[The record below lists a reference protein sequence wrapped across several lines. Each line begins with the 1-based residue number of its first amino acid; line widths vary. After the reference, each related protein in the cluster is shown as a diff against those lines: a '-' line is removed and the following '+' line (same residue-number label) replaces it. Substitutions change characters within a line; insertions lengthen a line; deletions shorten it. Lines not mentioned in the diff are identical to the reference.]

1 MLTLRN
7 LLMLA
12 ILTVVFTACDANG
25 LTGPDDSTDT
35 AISRGFVGNWAAS
48 NWTKTG
54 IQDGNTTVTGS
65 TDSLF
70 LAYSV
75 NLNHISGGVSHRT
88 ATYRVTAPMSG
99 TVAFDWEYTG
109 YHAYFRAFA
118 ELKVQAGAESM
129 VMHDDTSRGHF
140 AFSGSASIAVT
151 EGQPLEFQL
160 GGRNGDRDSR
170 LDGSVKLTNFRLLP

>member
-1 MLTLRN
+1 
-7 LLMLA
+7 MLA
-12 ILTVVFTACDANG
+12 MLTVVFTACDANG

-65 TDSLF
+65 ADSLF

-75 NLNHISGGVSHRT
+75 NLNHISAGVSPRT
-88 ATYRVTAPMSG
+88 ATYRVTAPNSG

-109 YHAYFRAFA
+109 YHAYFHAFA
-118 ELKVQAGAESM
+118 ELRVRAGSESTIM
-129 VMHDDTSRGHF
+129 FDDTSRGHF
-140 AFSGSASIAVT
+140 TFTGSTSIAVRQ
-151 EGQPLEFQL
+151 GDSLEFQI
-160 GGRNGDRDSR
+160 GGRNADSDSR
-170 LDGSVKLTNFRLLP
+170 LDGSVKITNFRLLP